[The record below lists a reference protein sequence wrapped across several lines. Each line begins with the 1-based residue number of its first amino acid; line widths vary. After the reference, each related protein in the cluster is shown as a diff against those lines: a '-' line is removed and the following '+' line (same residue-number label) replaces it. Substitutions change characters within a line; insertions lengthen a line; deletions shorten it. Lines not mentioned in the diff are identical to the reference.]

1 MVSPRNNQQQLA
13 RYEAF
18 TVLAEGCRHL
28 AQNCVTKGAK
38 FMLNNLADSIERGV
52 ATDSYGNIAGL
63 MDSDL
68 PPARRP
74 SLTAG

>member
-1 MVSPRNNQQQLA
+1 MVSPPKSHQQLA

-38 FMLNNLADSIERGV
+38 FMLNKLADSIEREV
-52 ATDSYGNIAGL
+52 AEEGYSSISSL
-63 MDSDL
+63 MESEF
-68 PPARRP
+68 PAARVA
-74 SLTAG
+74 SLSHP